1 MDDSTA
7 AAAATASTRVEW
19 RSWGPEAFAE
29 ASDTDTPI
37 LLSLSATWCGAC
49 HEMDARTYS
58 EPRVAA
64 NVNDSFVPIRVDVDR
79 NPRVRER
86 YAMGGFPTTAFLTPT
101 GELLT
106 GAGYLGPDGM
116 RDIVDRIRQVWD
128 QKGAD
133 AGRVPRALADEP
145 TPDGDLNDRI
155 EEHIAGQLTEQF
167 DPAHGGWGTDA
178 KFPLP
183 RTIEFALKREP
194 QQARQTLDA
203 IAQHLYD
210 PVDGGFFRFA
220 AERDWSG
227 VRHEKVLETNAALV
241 RAFANG
247 YLYTGEDAYRE
258 PAAHTIEYLTET
270 LWTGVAV
277 GGSQGPG
284 QGASYYSGDADE
296 RANQP
301 TPRTDLTVFAGGN
314 ALAADAL
321 LTYHAYTDDDRAR
334 EYAERILDA
343 VAADLID
350 TDSGVVTHYRDSDSV
365 GDTDLLEDAARVVA
379 AWTTARQVLGDD
391 DYTAVATAVADNV
404 LETLGDGAAF
414 RDGPATGEGLCD
426 RPLRPIDT
434 GTEFADALLDLAAI
448 TGNERY
454 REAATDAIEAF
465 AGAWDRI
472 GVQVAGYGSVAAR
485 LTGGDLVVDVGGS
498 AGSDLHRAALRIAD
512 HEAVVVPDAEGVA
525 EGAARVRGSDA
536 PPATTPE
543 ELMELIGDAVAAGN
557 AGRR

>member
-7 AAAATASTRVEW
+7 AAAATASTQVEW
-19 RSWGPEAFAE
+19 RSWGPDAFSEAA
-29 ASDTDTPI
+29 DTDTPI

-86 YAMGGFPTTAFLTPT
+86 YAMGGFPTTAFLTPC

-116 RDIVDRIRQVWD
+116 RDIVDRIRTVFEE
-128 QKGAD
+128 KGAD
-133 AGRVPRALADEP
+133 AGRIPRALADEP
-145 TPDGDLNDRI
+145 TPDGDLDSRI

-183 RTIEFALKREP
+183 RTVEFALKREP

-210 PVDGGFFRFA
+210 SVDGGFFRFA
-220 AERDWSG
+220 TERDWSG

-247 YLYTGEDAYRE
+247 YLYTGEDAYRK
-258 PAAHTIEYLTET
+258 PAAHTIDYLTDT

-284 QGASYYSGDADE
+284 QGASYYSGDAGE
-296 RANQP
+296 RADQP
-301 TPRTDLTVFAGGN
+301 SPRTDLTVFAGGN

-321 LTYHAYTDDDRAR
+321 LTYYAYTDDDHAR
-334 EYAERILDA
+334 EYAERVLTA
-343 VAADLID
+343 LEGDLID
-350 TDSGVVTHYRDSDSV
+350 TDSGVVTHYRAGEEV
-365 GDTDLLEDAARVVA
+365 GETGLLADCARVVT
-379 AWTTARQVLGDD
+379 AWCRARQVLGDHA
-391 DYTAVATAVADNV
+391 YTDIARRVADEA
-404 LETLGDGAAF
+404 LETLGGEGAF
-414 RDGPATGEGLCD
+414 RDGRADGVGLCD

-434 GTEFADALLDLAAI
+434 GTEFADALLDLAVL
-448 TGNERY
+448 TGEERY
-454 REAATDAIEAF
+454 RQAAREAVAAF
-465 AGAWDRI
+465 AGATERF
-472 GVQVAGYGSVAAR
+472 GVQVAHYGSVAAR
-485 LTGGDLVVDVGGS
+485 LTGGDLVVDVGGP
-498 AGSDLHRAALRIAD
+498 AGSDLHRAACRIAD
-512 HEAVVVPDAEGVA
+512 HEKVVVP
-525 EGAARVRGSDA
+525 AAPDLEAGTAAVRGSDA
-536 PPATTPE
+536 PPTTTPE
-543 ELMELIGDAVAAGN
+543 GLLEAVGEAAST
-557 AGRR
+557 ATR

>member
-1 MDDSTA
+1 MHDSTA
-7 AAAATASTRVEW
+7 AAAAAESTRVEW
-19 RSWGPEAFAE
+19 RAWGADAFAE
-29 ASDTDTPI
+29 ADATETPI

-58 EPRVAA
+58 EPRIAA
-64 NVNDSFVPIRVDVDR
+64 NINDSFVPIRVDVDR

-86 YAMGGFPTTAFLTPT
+86 YNMGGFPTTAFLTPA

-106 GAGYLGPDGM
+106 GATYLGPDGM
-116 RDIVDRIRQVWD
+116 RSIVDRIRQVFEE
-128 QKGAD
+128 KGTD
-133 AGRVPRALADEP
+133 AGRVPRAVADEP
-145 TPDGDLNDRI
+145 TPADDLDPRI

-167 DPAHGGWGTDA
+167 DPHHGGWGTDA

-210 PVDGGFFRFA
+210 TVDGGFFRFA
-220 AERDWSG
+220 TERDWSD
-227 VRHEKVLETNAALV
+227 VRHEKVLETNAALI

-247 YLYTGEDAYRE
+247 YLYTGEEAYRE
-258 PAAHTIEYLTET
+258 PAGATIDYLTGT
-270 LWTGVAV
+270 LWTGAAI

-296 RANQP
+296 RADQP
-301 TPRTDLTVFAGGN
+301 GPRTDLTVFAGGN

-321 LTYHAYTDDDRAR
+321 LTYYAYTDDDHAR
-334 EYAERILDA
+334 EYAERILAA
-343 VAADLID
+343 VESDLID
-350 TDSGVVTHYRDSDSV
+350 TDSGVVTHYRTDDAV
-365 GDTDLLEDAARVVA
+365 GEADLLADAARVVT
-379 AWTTARQVLGDD
+379 AWSTARQVLGDD
-391 DYTAVATAVADNV
+391 DYTAVATAVADNA

-414 RDGPATGEGLCD
+414 RDGPASGEGLCD

-434 GTEFADALLDLAAI
+434 GMEFAEGLLDLAAI
-448 TGNERY
+448 TGEDRY
-454 REAATDAIEAF
+454 REAATDAVEAF

-485 LTGGDLVVDVGGS
+485 LTGGDLIVDVGDP
-498 AGSDLHRAALRIAD
+498 AGSDLNRAALRIAD
-512 HEAVVVPDAEGVA
+512 HEAVVVPDAPDVA
-525 EGAARVRGSDA
+525 AGTARVRGSDTA
-536 PPATTPE
+536 VTTPEQLMTQVSETIEPPAT
-543 ELMELIGDAVAAGN
+543 
-557 AGRR
+557 

>member
-7 AAAATASTRVEW
+7 AAAASESTRVAW
-19 RSWGPEAFAE
+19 RAWGPDAFAE
-29 ASDTDTPI
+29 ASDTETPI

-49 HEMDARTYS
+49 HEMDARTYN
-58 EPRVAA
+58 EPRIAA
-64 NVNDSFVPIRVDVDR
+64 NINDSFVPIRVDIDR

-86 YAMGGFPTTAFLTPT
+86 YNMGGFPTTAFLTPT

-106 GAGYLGPDGM
+106 GATYLGPDGM
-116 RDIVDRIRQVWD
+116 RSIVDRIRQVFEEN
-128 QKGAD
+128 GSD
-133 AGRVPRALADEP
+133 AGRVPRAVADEP
-145 TPDGDLNDRI
+145 TPADDLDTRI

-167 DPAHGGWGTDA
+167 DPHHGGWGTDA

-210 PVDGGFFRFA
+210 TVDGGFFRFA
-220 AERDWSG
+220 TECDWSD

-258 PAAHTIEYLTET
+258 PAGATIDYLTDT

-284 QGASYYSGDADE
+284 QGASYYSGDADD
-296 RANQP
+296 RADQP
-301 TPRTDLTVFAGGN
+301 GPRTDRTVFAGGN

-321 LTYHAYTDDDRAR
+321 LTYYAYTDDDNAR
-334 EYAERILDA
+334 EYAERILTA
-343 VAADLID
+343 VESDLID
-350 TDSGVVTHYRDSDSV
+350 TDSGVVTHYRTDDAV
-365 GDTDLLEDAARVVA
+365 GEADLLEDAARVVG
-379 AWTTARQVLGDD
+379 AWSTARQVLGDD
-391 DYTAVATAVADNV
+391 DYTVVATAVADNA

-414 RDGPATGEGLCD
+414 RDGPASGEGLCD

-434 GTEFADALLDLAAI
+434 GMEFAEGLLDLAAI
-448 TGNERY
+448 TGEDRY
-454 REAATDAIEAF
+454 REAATDAVEAF

-485 LTGGDLVVDVGGS
+485 LTDGDLVVDVGDP

-512 HEAVVVPDAEGVA
+512 HETVVVPDADNVA
-525 EGAARVRGSDA
+525 AGTARVRGSDA
-536 PPATTPE
+536 VATTPE
-543 ELMELIGDAVAAGN
+543 VLMSQVAASVDTGV
-557 AGRR
+557 

>member
-19 RSWGPEAFAE
+19 RSWGPDAFSEAA
-29 ASDTDTPI
+29 DTDTPI

-64 NVNDSFVPIRVDVDR
+64 NINDSFVPIRVDVDR

-116 RDIVDRIRQVWD
+116 RDILDRIRTVFEET
-128 QKGAD
+128 GAD

-145 TPDGDLNDRI
+145 TPDGDLDDRI

-167 DPAHGGWGTDA
+167 DPHHGGWGTDA

-220 AERDWSG
+220 TERDWSG

-258 PAAHTIEYLTET
+258 PARHTIDYLTET

-284 QGASYYSGDADE
+284 QGASYYSGDADD
-296 RANQP
+296 RADQP
-301 TPRTDLTVFAGGN
+301 SPRTDLTVFAGGN

-321 LTYHAYTDDDRAR
+321 LTYYAYTDDDHAR
-334 EYAERILDA
+334 EYAERVLAA
-343 VAADLID
+343 VASDLID
-350 TDSGVVTHYRDSDSV
+350 TDSGVVTHYRTDDAV
-365 GDTDLLEDAARVVA
+365 GETDLLEDAARVV
-379 AWTTARQVLGDD
+379 
-391 DYTAVATAVADNV
+391 
-404 LETLGDGAAF
+404 GA
-414 RDGPATGEGLCD
+414 
-426 RPLRPIDT
+426 
-434 GTEFADALLDLAAI
+434 
-448 TGNERY
+448 
-454 REAATDAIEAF
+454 
-465 AGAWDRI
+465 
-472 GVQVAGYGSVAAR
+472 
-485 LTGGDLVVDVGGS
+485 
-498 AGSDLHRAALRIAD
+498 
-512 HEAVVVPDAEGVA
+512 
-525 EGAARVRGSDA
+525 
-536 PPATTPE
+536 
-543 ELMELIGDAVAAGN
+543 
-557 AGRR
+557 

>member
-1 MDDSTA
+1 
-7 AAAATASTRVEW
+7 
-19 RSWGPEAFAE
+19 
-29 ASDTDTPI
+29 
-37 LLSLSATWCGAC
+37 
-49 HEMDARTYS
+49 
-58 EPRVAA
+58 
-64 NVNDSFVPIRVDVDR
+64 
-79 NPRVRER
+79 
-86 YAMGGFPTTAFLTPT
+86 
-101 GELLT
+101 
-106 GAGYLGPDGM
+106 
-116 RDIVDRIRQVWD
+116 
-128 QKGAD
+128 
-133 AGRVPRALADEP
+133 
-145 TPDGDLNDRI
+145 
-155 EEHIAGQLTEQF
+155 
-167 DPAHGGWGTDA
+167 
-178 KFPLP
+178 
-183 RTIEFALKREP
+183 
-194 QQARQTLDA
+194 
-203 IAQHLYD
+203 
-210 PVDGGFFRFA
+210 
-220 AERDWSG
+220 
-227 VRHEKVLETNAALV
+227 
-241 RAFANG
+241 
-247 YLYTGEDAYRE
+247 
-258 PAAHTIEYLTET
+258 
-270 LWTGVAV
+270 
-277 GGSQGPG
+277 
-284 QGASYYSGDADE
+284 
-296 RANQP
+296 
-301 TPRTDLTVFAGGN
+301 
-314 ALAADAL
+314 
-321 LTYHAYTDDDRAR
+321 
-334 EYAERILDA
+334 
-343 VAADLID
+343 
-350 TDSGVVTHYRDSDSV
+350 VVTHYRDSDSV

>member
-1 MDDSTA
+1 MNDSTA
-7 AAAATASTRVEW
+7 AAAASESTRVEW
-19 RSWGPEAFAE
+19 RAWGADAFAE
-29 ASDTDTPI
+29 ADATETPI

-58 EPRVAA
+58 EPRIAA
-64 NVNDSFVPIRVDVDR
+64 NINDSFVPIRVDVDR

-86 YAMGGFPTTAFLTPT
+86 YNMGGFPTTAFLTPT

-106 GAGYLGPDGM
+106 GATYLGPDGM
-116 RDIVDRIRQVWD
+116 RSIVDRIRQVWD
-128 QKGAD
+128 EKDSA
-133 AGRVPRALADEP
+133 AGRVPRAVADEP
-145 TPDGDLNDRI
+145 TPADDLDTRI

-167 DPAHGGWGTDA
+167 DPHHGGWGTDA

-210 PVDGGFFRFA
+210 TVDGGFFRFA
-220 AERDWSG
+220 TERDWSD

-247 YLYTGEDAYRE
+247 YLYTGEEAYRE
-258 PAAHTIEYLTET
+258 PAGATIDYLTGT
-270 LWTGVAV
+270 LWTGAAI

-284 QGASYYSGDADE
+284 QGASYYSGDAGD
-296 RANQP
+296 RADQP
-301 TPRTDLTVFAGGN
+301 GPRTDLTVFAGGN

-321 LTYHAYTDDDRAR
+321 LTYYAYTDDDHAR
-334 EYAERILDA
+334 EYAERILAA
-343 VAADLID
+343 VESDLID
-350 TDSGVVTHYRDSDSV
+350 TDSGVVTHYRTDDAV
-365 GDTDLLEDAARVVA
+365 GEADLLADAARVVT
-379 AWTTARQVLGDD
+379 AWSTARQVLGDD
-391 DYTAVATAVADNV
+391 DYTAVATAVADNA

-414 RDGPATGEGLCD
+414 RDGPASGDGLCD

-434 GTEFADALLDLAAI
+434 GTEFAEGLLDLAAI
-448 TGNERY
+448 TGEDRY
-454 REAATDAIEAF
+454 REAAIDAVEAF

-472 GVQVAGYGSVAAR
+472 GVQVAHYGSIAAR
-485 LTGGDLVVDVGGS
+485 LTGGDLVVDVGDP

-512 HEAVVVPDAEGVA
+512 HEAVVVPDAADVEPGT
-525 EGAARVRGSDA
+525 ARVRGSDTA
-536 PPATTPE
+536 ATTPE
-543 ELMELIGDAVAAGN
+543 ELMAQVSESIEPPAT
-557 AGRR
+557 

>member
-557 AGRR
+557 AGSR

>member
-1 MDDSTA
+1 MNDSTA
-7 AAAATASTRVEW
+7 AAAASESTRVEW
-19 RSWGPEAFAE
+19 RAWGADAFAE
-29 ASDTDTPI
+29 ADTTETPI

-58 EPRVAA
+58 EPRIAA
-64 NVNDSFVPIRVDVDR
+64 NINDSFVPIRVDVDR

-86 YAMGGFPTTAFLTPT
+86 YNMGGFPTTAFLTPT

-106 GAGYLGPDGM
+106 GATYLGPDGM
-116 RDIVDRIRQVWD
+116 RSIVDRIRQVWD
-128 QKGAD
+128 EKDSD
-133 AGRVPRALADEP
+133 AGRVPRAVADEP
-145 TPDGDLNDRI
+145 TPADDLDTRI

-167 DPAHGGWGTDA
+167 DPHHGGWGTDA

-210 PVDGGFFRFA
+210 TVDGGFFRFA
-220 AERDWSG
+220 TERDWSD

-247 YLYTGEDAYRE
+247 YLYTGEEAYRE
-258 PAAHTIEYLTET
+258 PAGATIDYLTGT
-270 LWTGVAV
+270 LWTGAAI

-284 QGASYYSGDADE
+284 QGASYYSGDAGD
-296 RANQP
+296 RADQP
-301 TPRTDLTVFAGGN
+301 GPRTDLTVFAGGN

-321 LTYHAYTDDDRAR
+321 LTYYAYTDDDHAR
-334 EYAERILDA
+334 EYAERILAA
-343 VAADLID
+343 VESDLID
-350 TDSGVVTHYRDSDSV
+350 TDSGVVTHYRTDDVV
-365 GDTDLLEDAARVVA
+365 GEADLLADAARVVT
-379 AWTTARQVLGDD
+379 AWSTARQVLGDD
-391 DYTAVATAVADNV
+391 DYTAVATAVADNA

-414 RDGPATGEGLCD
+414 RDGPASGDGLCD

-434 GTEFADALLDLAAI
+434 GTEFAEGLLDLAAI
-448 TGNERY
+448 TGEDRY
-454 REAATDAIEAF
+454 REAAIDAVEAF

-472 GVQVAGYGSVAAR
+472 GVQVAHYGSIAAR
-485 LTGGDLVVDVGGS
+485 LTGGDLVVDVGDP

-512 HEAVVVPDAEGVA
+512 HEAVVVPDAADVEPGT
-525 EGAARVRGSDA
+525 ARVRGSDTA
-536 PPATTPE
+536 ATTPE
-543 ELMELIGDAVAAGN
+543 ELMAQVSESIEPPAT
-557 AGRR
+557 

>member
-1 MDDSTA
+1 MNDSTA
-7 AAAATASTRVEW
+7 AAAASESTRVEW
-19 RSWGPEAFAE
+19 RAWGADAFAE
-29 ASDTDTPI
+29 ADATETPI

-58 EPRVAA
+58 EPRIAA
-64 NVNDSFVPIRVDVDR
+64 NINDSFVPIRVDVDR

-86 YAMGGFPTTAFLTPT
+86 YNMGGFPTTAFLTPT

-106 GAGYLGPDGM
+106 GATYLGPDGM
-116 RDIVDRIRQVWD
+116 RSIVDRIRQVWD
-128 QKGAD
+128 EKGSD
-133 AGRVPRALADEP
+133 AGRVPRAVADEP
-145 TPDGDLNDRI
+145 TPADDLDTRI

-167 DPAHGGWGTDA
+167 DPHHGGWGTDA

-210 PVDGGFFRFA
+210 TVDGGFFRFA
-220 AERDWSG
+220 TERDWSD

-247 YLYTGEDAYRE
+247 YLYTGEEAYRE
-258 PAAHTIEYLTET
+258 PAGATIDYLTGT
-270 LWTGVAV
+270 LWTGAAI

-284 QGASYYSGDADE
+284 QGASYYSGDAGD
-296 RANQP
+296 RADQP
-301 TPRTDLTVFAGGN
+301 GPRTDLTVFAGGN

-321 LTYHAYTDDDRAR
+321 LTYYAYTDDDHAR
-334 EYAERILDA
+334 EYAERILAA
-343 VAADLID
+343 VESDLID
-350 TDSGVVTHYRDSDSV
+350 TDSGVVTHYRTDDAV
-365 GDTDLLEDAARVVA
+365 GEADLLADAARVVT
-379 AWTTARQVLGDD
+379 AWSTARQVLGDD
-391 DYTAVATAVADNV
+391 DYTAVATAVADNA

-414 RDGPATGEGLCD
+414 RDGPASGDGLCD

-434 GTEFADALLDLAAI
+434 GTEFAEGLLDLAAI
-448 TGNERY
+448 TGENRY
-454 REAATDAIEAF
+454 REAAIDAVEAF

-472 GVQVAGYGSVAAR
+472 GVQVAHYGSIAAR
-485 LTGGDLVVDVGGS
+485 LTGGDLVVDVGDP

-512 HEAVVVPDAEGVA
+512 HEAVVVPDAADVEPGTA
-525 EGAARVRGSDA
+525 HVRGSDTA
-536 PPATTPE
+536 ATTPE
-543 ELMELIGDAVAAGN
+543 ELMAQVSESIEPPAT
-557 AGRR
+557 

>member
-7 AAAATASTRVEW
+7 AAAATASTLVEW
-19 RSWGPEAFAE
+19 RSWGPDAFSEAA
-29 ASDTDTPI
+29 DTDTPI

-64 NVNDSFVPIRVDVDR
+64 NVNDSFVPIRVDIDR

-116 RDIVDRIRQVWD
+116 RDIVDRIRQVFEE
-128 QKGAD
+128 KGAD

-145 TPDGDLNDRI
+145 TPAGDLDGRI

-183 RTIEFALKREP
+183 RTVEFALKREP

-203 IAQHLYD
+203 IAQHLHD

-220 AERDWSG
+220 TERDWSG
-227 VRHEKVLETNAALV
+227 VRHEKVLETNAALT
-241 RAFANG
+241 RTFANG

-258 PAAHTIEYLTET
+258 PAAHTIEYLTDM

-284 QGASYYSGDADE
+284 QGASYYGGDADE
-296 RANQP
+296 RADQP
-301 TPRTDLTVFAGGN
+301 SPRTDLTVFAGGN
-314 ALAADAL
+314 AVAADAL
-321 LTYHAYTDDDRAR
+321 LTYHAYTDDDHAR
-334 EYAERILDA
+334 EYAERILA
-343 VAADLID
+343 ALEADLVD
-350 TDSGVVTHYRDSDSV
+350 TDTGVVTHYDDGDSV
-365 GDTDLLEDAARVVA
+365 GEIDLLEDTARVVA
-379 AWTTARQVLGDD
+379 AWTKARQVLGDD
-391 DYTAVATAVADNV
+391 GYTAVATRVADRALDV
-404 LETLGDGAAF
+404 LADGGSF
-414 RDGPATGEGLCD
+414 RDGPADGVGLCD

-434 GTEFADALLDLAAI
+434 GTEFGDALLDLAAI
-448 TGNERY
+448 TGEDRY
-454 REAATDAIEAF
+454 RTAATDAVEAF

-472 GVQVAGYGSVAAR
+472 GVQVAHYGSVAAR
-485 LTGGDLVVDVGGS
+485 LTDGDLVVDIGGA

-512 HEAVVVPDAEGVA
+512 HEAIVVPEADGVDAGT
-525 EGAARVRGSDA
+525 ARVRGSDGS
-536 PPATTPE
+536 PATTPE
-543 ELMELIGDAVAAGN
+543 ELIDQVGDTVD
-557 AGRR
+557 GRDTGGQ

>member
-1 MDDSTA
+1 MHDSTA
-7 AAAATASTRVEW
+7 AAAATESTRVEW
-19 RSWGPEAFAE
+19 RAWGPDAFEEAA
-29 ASDTDTPI
+29 ATDTPI
-37 LLSLSATWCGAC
+37 LLSLSATWCGEC

-58 EPRVAA
+58 EPRIAA
-64 NVNDSFVPIRVDVDR
+64 NITDSFVPIRVDVDR

-86 YAMGGFPTTAFLTPT
+86 YNMGGFPTTAFLTPT

-106 GAGYLGPDGM
+106 GATYLGPDSM
-116 RDIVDRIRQVWD
+116 RSIVDRIRQLWD
-128 QKGAD
+128 EKGAD
-133 AGRVPRALADEP
+133 AGRVPRAVADEP
-145 TPDGDLNDRI
+145 TPADDLDPRI

-167 DPAHGGWGTDA
+167 DPHHGGWGTDA

-194 QQARQTLDA
+194 GQARQTLDA

-220 AERDWSG
+220 TERDWSG
-227 VRHEKVLETNAALV
+227 VRHEKVLETNAALT

-258 PAAHTIEYLTET
+258 PARHTIDYLTNT

-296 RANQP
+296 RADQP
-301 TPRTDLTVFAGGN
+301 GPRTDYTVFAGGN

-321 LTYHAYTDDDRAR
+321 LTYYAYTDDDHAR

-343 VAADLID
+343 IESDLID
-350 TDSGVVTHYRDSDSV
+350 TDSGVVTHYRTEDAV
-365 GDTDLLEDAARVVA
+365 GETDLLEDAARVVT
-379 AWTTARQVLGDD
+379 AWATARQVLGDD
-391 DYTAVATAVADNV
+391 DYLTVATSVADNA
-404 LETLGDGAAF
+404 LDTLGGDGAF
-414 RDGPATGEGLCD
+414 RDGPAAGDGLCA

-434 GTEFADALLDLAAI
+434 GMEFADGLLDLAAI

-454 REAATDAIEAF
+454 REAATDAVEAF

-485 LTGGDLVVDVGGS
+485 LTGGDLAIDVGDP

-512 HEAVVVPDAEGVA
+512 HEAVVIPDADGVEA
-525 EGAARVRGSDA
+525 GTARIRGSDA
-536 PPATTPE
+536 SPATTPE
-543 ELMELIGDAVAAGN
+543 ELSRQISEAVESLSN
-557 AGRR
+557 

>member
-7 AAAATASTRVEW
+7 AAAATASTQVEW
-19 RSWGPEAFAE
+19 RSWGPDAFSEAV
-29 ASDTDTPI
+29 DTDTPI

-86 YAMGGFPTTAFLTPT
+86 YAMGGFPTTAFLTPR

-116 RDIVDRIRQVWD
+116 RDIVDRIRTVFEE
-128 QKGAD
+128 KGTD

-145 TPDGDLNDRI
+145 TPDGDLDDRI

-220 AERDWSG
+220 TERDWSG

-258 PAAHTIEYLTET
+258 PAAHTIDYLTET

-296 RANQP
+296 RADQP
-301 TPRTDLTVFAGGN
+301 SPRTDLTVFAGGN

-350 TDSGVVTHYRDSDSV
+350 TDSGVVTHYRTDDAV
-365 GDTDLLEDAARVVA
+365 GETDLLEDAARVVG
-379 AWTTARQVLGDD
+379 AWSTARQVLGDN
-391 DYTAVATAVADNV
+391 DYTAVATAVADNA

-414 RDGPATGEGLCD
+414 RDGPASGEGLCD

-454 REAATDAIEAF
+454 REAATDAIQAF

-512 HEAVVVPDAEGVA
+512 HEAVVVPEAADVEAGT
-525 EGAARVRGSDA
+525 ARVRGSDTA
-536 PPATTPE
+536 ATTPE
-543 ELMELIGDAVAAGN
+543 ELMTQVSEAIEPPAT
-557 AGRR
+557 

>member
-1 MDDSTA
+1 MNDSTA
-7 AAAATASTRVEW
+7 AAAASESTRVEW
-19 RSWGPEAFAE
+19 RAWGADAFAE
-29 ASDTDTPI
+29 ADATETPI

-58 EPRVAA
+58 EPRIAA
-64 NVNDSFVPIRVDVDR
+64 NINDSFVPIRVDVDR

-86 YAMGGFPTTAFLTPT
+86 YNMGGFPTTAFLTPT

-106 GAGYLGPDGM
+106 GATYLGPDGM
-116 RDIVDRIRQVWD
+116 RSIVDRIRQVWD
-128 QKGAD
+128 EKGSA
-133 AGRVPRALADEP
+133 AGRVPRAVADEP
-145 TPDGDLNDRI
+145 TPADDLDTRI

-167 DPAHGGWGTDA
+167 DPHHGGWGTDA

-210 PVDGGFFRFA
+210 TVDGGFFRFA
-220 AERDWSG
+220 TERDWSD

-247 YLYTGEDAYRE
+247 YLYTGEEAYRE
-258 PAAHTIEYLTET
+258 PAGATIDYLTGT
-270 LWTGVAV
+270 LWTGAAI

-284 QGASYYSGDADE
+284 QGASYYSGDAGD
-296 RANQP
+296 RADQP
-301 TPRTDLTVFAGGN
+301 GPRTDLTVFAGGN

-321 LTYHAYTDDDRAR
+321 LTYYAYTDDDHAR
-334 EYAERILDA
+334 EYAERILAA
-343 VAADLID
+343 VESDLID
-350 TDSGVVTHYRDSDSV
+350 TDSGVVTHYRTDDVV
-365 GDTDLLEDAARVVA
+365 GEADLLADAARVVT
-379 AWTTARQVLGDD
+379 AWSTARQVLGDD
-391 DYTAVATAVADNV
+391 DYTAVATAVADNA

-414 RDGPATGEGLCD
+414 RDGPASGDGLCD

-434 GTEFADALLDLAAI
+434 GTEFAEGLLDLAAI
-448 TGNERY
+448 TGEDRY
-454 REAATDAIEAF
+454 REAAIDAVEAF

-472 GVQVAGYGSVAAR
+472 GVQVAHYGSIAAR
-485 LTGGDLVVDVGGS
+485 LTGGDLVVDVGDP

-512 HEAVVVPDAEGVA
+512 HEAVVVPDAADVEPGT
-525 EGAARVRGSDA
+525 ARVRGSDTA
-536 PPATTPE
+536 ATTPE
-543 ELMELIGDAVAAGN
+543 ELMAQVSESIEPPAT
-557 AGRR
+557 

>member
-7 AAAATASTRVEW
+7 AAAATASTQVEW
-19 RSWGPEAFAE
+19 RSWGPDAFSEAV
-29 ASDTDTPI
+29 DTDTPI

-86 YAMGGFPTTAFLTPT
+86 YAMGGFPTTAFLTPR

-116 RDIVDRIRQVWD
+116 RDIVDRIRTVFEE
-128 QKGAD
+128 KGTD

-145 TPDGDLNDRI
+145 TPDGDLDDRI

-220 AERDWSG
+220 TERDWSG

-258 PAAHTIEYLTET
+258 PAAHTIDYLTET

-296 RANQP
+296 RADQP
-301 TPRTDLTVFAGGN
+301 SPRTDLTVFAGGN

-350 TDSGVVTHYRDSDSV
+350 TDSGVVTHYRTDDAV
-365 GDTDLLEDAARVVA
+365 GETDLLEDAARVVG
-379 AWTTARQVLGDD
+379 AWSTARQVLGDD
-391 DYTAVATAVADNV
+391 DYTAVATAVADNA

-414 RDGPATGEGLCD
+414 RDGPASGEGLCD

-454 REAATDAIEAF
+454 REAATDAVEAF

-512 HEAVVVPDAEGVA
+512 HEAVVVPEAADVEAGT
-525 EGAARVRGSDA
+525 ARVRGSDTA
-536 PPATTPE
+536 ATTPE
-543 ELMELIGDAVAAGN
+543 ELMTQVSEAIEPPAT
-557 AGRR
+557 